1 MKITKRDVLCFF
13 IGILTYFAINT
24 VVDWESNKKAF
35 IDGYNKGRGIESL
48 E

>member
-13 IGILTYFAINT
+13 IGVVTYFAINT
-24 VVDWESNKKAF
+24 ILDWDSNKKAF
-35 IDGYNKGRGIESL
+35 IDGYNKGMGIESA